1 MPPYS
6 TRACHPIKLTAAA
19 QFESGKPS
27 PTHISQAPSTVQV
40 HLPSTTRAGSSQYR
54 SENDPTLKQE
64 KPLQLIDTPGHGK
77 LRHYAREY
85 LQDPPPGLKGII
97 FVIDAANVS
106 SDSSSSANETL
117 QDAAEY
123 LHDILLLLQKR
134 YTSAKT
140 SKGPKEL
147 PVLIAANKLD
157 LFTALPA
164 PLLKGKLEQEI
175 SRVRDARA
183 KGLMAAGMGEEGSEE
198 RDWLGEGGESKFEF
212 RMMEEVNCPVKVV
225 GGNVLGA
232 EGSDVDGWWGW
243 IAGWL

>member
-1 MPPYS
+1 VYLPS
-6 TRACHPIKLTAAA
+6 NTRA
-19 QFESGKPS
+19 S
-27 PTHISQAPSTVQV
+27 
-40 HLPSTTRAGSSQYR
+40 SSQYR
-54 SENDPTLKQE
+54 SENDPTLKQD

-85 LQDPPPGLKGII
+85 LQTPPSGLKGII
-97 FVIDAANVS
+97 FVVDAANVS
-106 SDSSSSANETL
+106 SDSSSSANEAL

-123 LHDILLLLQKR
+123 LHDILLMLQKR

-147 PVLIAANKLD
+147 PVLVAANKLD

-183 KGLMAAGMGEEGSEE
+183 KGLMAAGMGEEDSEE
-198 RDWLGEGGESKFEF
+198 RDWLGEGGENKFEF

-232 EGSDVDGWWGW
+232 EGSDVEGWWGW